1 MKKLIGLVA
10 TIALYAFSVSAFGT
24 IVNLDAFACPDEDGI
39 IAPSDVTG
47 NVGGATQCFG
57 TFEDNDPGPDGDG
70 LLTNGMTFNF
80 VSKIDVEEDKIT
92 GVITLVSGGADIG
105 LNIGTTGDFPSS
117 SGAWSYDSNLFSAE
131 AFIIVIKAANSPG
144 WAAYLFEGDHAG
156 SDAGT
161 WIVAWNASTGL
172 ACEQSS
178 FAPLEAGNCAD
189 LSHLSIYAKTGTTV
203 PEPAT
208 AALLGLGLIGFGL
221 ARRRRKIK

>member
-10 TIALYAFSVSAFGT
+10 TFALYAFSVSAFGT
-24 IVNLDAFACPDEDGI
+24 IVDLDTVACPGGDDI

-47 NVGGATQCFG
+47 NAGGATQCFG
-57 TFEDNDPGPDGDG
+57 TFDGNDPGPDGDG
-70 LLTNGMTFNF
+70 LLTSGMTFNF
-80 VSKIDVEEDKIT
+80 VSKIDVEEDIA

-144 WAAYLFEGDHAG
+144 WAAYLFEGDHAA

-178 FAPLEAGNCAD
+178 FASFEVGNCAD